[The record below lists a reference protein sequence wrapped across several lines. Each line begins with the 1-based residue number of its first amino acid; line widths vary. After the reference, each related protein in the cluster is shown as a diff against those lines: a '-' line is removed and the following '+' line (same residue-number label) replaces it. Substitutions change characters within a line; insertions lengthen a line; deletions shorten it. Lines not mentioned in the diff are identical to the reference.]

1 MKSNGWINL
10 DKKERKEIESFCEG
24 YITFLNDAKT
34 EREACNYIVNELID
48 NGFQDINDYKKLHAG
63 DKLYYINKNKSVFA
77 AVIGSQDIEKGINIV
92 GSHIDSPRLDLKP
105 NAIFE
110 DEEQVMFKTQ
120 YYGGIKKYQWTCIP
134 LCMKGIVIKT
144 NGDKV
149 TINIGEDKD
158 DPVFTITDLLPHLSK
173 NQDEKQLKDAI
184 EGENLNILIGNSK
197 VNETQ
202 SFKDFIKTILSERYK
217 INEDDLLSAEIE
229 FVPLFEARSLGF
241 DRSMIAGYGQDDK
254 ACSYTNLTSLLE
266 VEKPSHT
273 CVAIFSD
280 KEEIGS
286 VGNTSMMSLAFDTFI
301 LNMIKLLGKDPYIL
315 NEVFMKS
322 KMLSAD
328 VDGALD
334 PNYKEAFDT
343 YNASRLGH
351 GICINKYTG
360 GRGKSGANDANCEY
374 LAYIRK
380 IFDEKVK
387 YQFSLLGKIDLGG
400 GGTIAYILANKGID
414 VVDCGVPVLSM
425 HSPYE
430 VTSKFDIYMA
440 HKAYKEFYR
449 N

>member
-241 DRSMIAGYGQDDK
+241 DQSMIAGYGQDDK